1 MSIIDEFRESLRSVH
16 ADALRS
22 AVAELQPMMTSDF
35 RALVATYPELGEL
48 TLGEL
53 FGDSS
58 PSETRGPSR
67 LQSREGAKKPKA
79 PRQVRQP
86 FVGRRMRELRKQV
99 FKLTRNLLSEAIG
112 VPVSAIARLEIG
124 RNVRLSTYF
133 PIIEY
138 FIAREPQVWMIAER
152 VVRLTA
158 GQRAEL
164 MAFLD
169 SLESG

>member
-1 MSIIDEFRESLRSVH
+1 
-16 ADALRS
+16 
-22 AVAELQPMMTSDF
+22 MMTSDF